1 MIADK
6 VYRSNRRKALG
17 PIWNPGLF
25 AFINGNIESMKK
37 LEILH
42 EPAGLAI
49 TRSRT
54 QLIVPPNQLKKEIPL
69 SDYADATVA
78 RARHDIQR
86 ILSGEDRQ
94 RLILL
99 SGPCSIHD
107 PEAAME
113 YATRLRDLES
123 TFADQLVVVMR
134 VYFEKP
140 RTALGWKGLIYDESI
155 SGLPASPSG
164 LRRARELLCKIS
176 RLGVPCGTE
185 FLNPI
190 VASYLE
196 DCIAYGSIGAR
207 TVESQVHRELASN
220 MEMPVG
226 IKNGTDGSLDS
237 AINAVKAARH
247 SHTAFACDG
256 EGRPAILETP
266 GNLFAHVC
274 LRGGRSGPNL
284 SMVAIEEVRT
294 RLSTT
299 SLERPIVMDC
309 SHANSQKD
317 FRRQSGNA
325 LDVAQMFASG
335 GSAIAG
341 LMIESHLKEGNQ
353 SVEAGKDLVYGQSIT
368 DACIGWEETERLVGK
383 IAERID

>member
-1 MIADK
+1 
-6 VYRSNRRKALG
+6 
-17 PIWNPGLF
+17 
-25 AFINGNIESMKK
+25 MKN
-37 LEILH
+37 LDILP

-49 TRSRT
+49 NRSST
-54 QLIVPPNQLKKEIPL
+54 QPIVTPNQLKKEMPL
-69 SDYADATVA
+69 SDYADVTVA

-107 PEAAME
+107 PEAAIE
-113 YATRLRDLES
+113 YASRLRGLVN
-123 TFADQLVVVMR
+123 TFADQLVVIMR

-140 RTALGWKGLIYDESI
+140 RTALGWKGLIYDENI

-164 LRRARELLCKIS
+164 LRLARELLCKIS
-176 RLGVPCGTE
+176 RLGVPCATE

-190 VASYLE
+190 VASYLD

-207 TVESQVHRELASN
+207 TVESQIHRELASTL
-220 MEMPVG
+220 EMPVG
-226 IKNGTDGSLDS
+226 IKNGTDGSLES
-237 AINAVKAARH
+237 AINAIKAARYP
-247 SHTAFACDG
+247 HTAFVCDG

-266 GNLFAHVC
+266 GNPFSHVC

-284 SMVAIEEVRT
+284 CMAAIEEVRT
-294 RLSTT
+294 RLSSS

-325 LDVAQMFASG
+325 LDVVQMFAG
-335 GSAIAG
+335 GASPIAG

-353 SVEAGKDLVYGQSIT
+353 RVEVGTDLVYGQSIT
-368 DACIGWEETERLVGK
+368 DACIGWEETERLVAE
-383 IAERID
+383 IAERLN